1 VISHKLKFIY
11 IHIPKTGGS
20 SLTMFLRDSLANKVT
35 IGKNKG
41 VEVLCES
48 QRFPLENFSIK
59 HEDIAYYHAL
69 YGDRIKDYY
78 KFTIV
83 RNPYDLIMSS
93 YFYQTGDKLEFNK
106 NKYMEYVK
114 DFSFYM
120 PRHYRQEE
128 LTTDLLFQPTTPPR
142 SFTKDRGGIDNVS
155 AEKLLTLLNNME
167 FRQYKFVTYK
177 DKIDCNIIRYENFME
192 DLKQIECLKSYNFNN
207 YPKINSGKHDNK
219 TEYVAGSANLEIPQ
233 YARYYDE
240 QLSELVYNKFK
251 EDFDVFNYKKYNP

>member
-1 VISHKLKFIY
+1 MISHKLKFIY

-41 VEVLCES
+41 VEVLCEI
-48 QRFPLENFSIK
+48 QRDWHRIPLFPLENLSIK

-69 YGDRIKDYY
+69 YGDSIKDYY
-78 KFTIV
+78 KFAIV
-83 RNPYDLIMSS
+83 RNPYDIIMSL
-93 YFYQTGDKLEFNK
+93 YMFNTKNHKFNRNEFMQ
-106 NKYMEYVK
+106 YIK
-114 DFSFYM
+114 D
-120 PRHYRQEE
+120 
-128 LTTDLLFQPTTPPR
+128 DLYLFTQKGSKQWHISP
-142 SFTKDRGGIDNVS
+142 D
-155 AEKLLTLLNNME
+155 MMQ

-240 QLSELVYNKFK
+240 KLSELVYNKFK
-251 EDFDVFNYKKYNP
+251 KDFDVFNYKKYNP